1 MNTDSTTAED
11 RLANLSRRDFL
22 RASAAT
28 AGIAALRPRAY
39 ARVLGSNDRINFAVI
54 GLGTMGSGHLRGLK
68 RQLNP
73 LNLDVIQ
80 TCDVYAKRAE
90 RSAKFIGPQAS
101 PTQRHEDV
109 LGNPKVDAVLI
120 ATPDHWHAR
129 LAIDAIQAGK
139 HVYLEKPM
147 CHTIEQALELAK
159 VEQEH
164 KDKIRVQVGVQ
175 ATSFELLDKI
185 REHIKKNGIGKV
197 VMITASYNRNNTA
210 GTWRDYGE
218 WESVKDPKAAR
229 IDWDKWLG
237 HEFTC
242 AGQQLAPKRDWDPRR
257 FFQFR
262 CYWDYSGGAATDLLF
277 HTLTELVKAAGLDFP
292 ERVVASGGIWV
303 FGKEHTI
310 PEKRGGGSDDRE
322 VPDMYTTTIDYP
334 GGPTVLL
341 VSCQDNNTRLP
352 WTIAGHDATIH
363 IRGDNPEVPI
373 EAVVEPQMTGR
384 IKETV
389 VLKGARGDQFKH
401 RANLVQAI
409 RDSRTQL
416 YCPVSLALRTNIAI
430 TLGVRSFRDM
440 KVYGWNAAEQKVV
453 AAG

>member
-1 MNTDSTTAED
+1 MSRRVRAT
-11 RLANLSRRDFL
+11 RRDFL
-22 RASAAT
+22 KASVSV
-28 AGIAALRPRAY
+28 AGIAALGPRAY
-39 ARVLGSNDRINFAVI
+39 SRVSGLNDRVNFAVI
-54 GLGTMGSGHLRGLK
+54 GLGTMGGGHLIGLK
-68 RQLNP
+68 RQMEP

-80 TCDVYAKRAE
+80 TCDVYARRAE
-90 RSAKFIGPQAS
+90 RSANFIGPQAS
-101 PTQRHEDV
+101 PTQRHEEVMD
-109 LGNPKVDAVLI
+109 NAKVDAVLI

-129 LAIDAIQAGK
+129 LAIDAIRAGK

-159 VEQEH
+159 VEQQH
-164 KDKIRVQVGVQ
+164 KEKVRVQVGVQ

-210 GTWRDYGE
+210 GSWRDYGT
-218 WESVKDPKAAR
+218 WESIKDPKEAK
-229 IDWDKWLG
+229 IDWDRWLG
-237 HEFTC
+237 HQFTC

-277 HTLTELVKAAGLDFP
+277 HTLTQLVKAVGLDYP
-292 ERVVASGGIWV
+292 ERVVAAGGIWV
-303 FGKEHTI
+303 FGREHTI
-310 PEKRGGGSDDRE
+310 PASRGGGADDRE

-352 WTIAGHDATIH
+352 WAIAGHDATIT
-363 IRGDNPEVPI
+363 IRGDNPEVPL
-373 EAVVEPQMTGR
+373 EAVVEPQRTGR
-384 IKETV
+384 ITETV
-389 VLKGARGDQFKH
+389 VLTGERGDQGKH

-416 YCPVSLALRTNIAI
+416 YCPVSLALRTNVAI
-430 TLGVRSFRDM
+430 TLGVRSFRDR
-440 KVYGWNAAEQKVV
+440 KVYGWNASEQKLVG
-453 AAG
+453 AP

>member
-1 MNTDSTTAED
+1 MSLRAEV
-11 RLANLSRRDFL
+11 SRRDFL
-22 RASAAT
+22 KASAAT
-28 AGIAALRPRAY
+28 AGIAALEARVY

-54 GLGTMGSGHLRGLK
+54 GLGTMGRGHLFGLK
-68 RQLNP
+68 RQMSQ

-80 TCDVYAKRAE
+80 TCDVYTKRAE
-90 RSAKFIGPQAS
+90 KSATFIGPQAS
-101 PTQRHEDV
+101 PTHRHEEV
-109 LGNPKVDAVLI
+109 LGNANVHAVLI

-129 LAIDAIQAGK
+129 LAIDAIKSGK

-159 VEQEH
+159 VEQEY

-197 VMITASYNRNNTA
+197 VMITASYNRNNLA
-210 GTWRDYGE
+210 GPWRDYGA
-218 WESVKDPKAAR
+218 WEPIKDPKEAKL
-229 IDWDKWLG
+229 DWDKWLG

-242 AGQQLAPKRDWDPRR
+242 AGQQLAPKREWDPRR

-277 HTLTELVKAAGLDFP
+277 HTLTQLVKAAGLDYP
-292 ERVVASGGIWV
+292 ERVVATGGIWV
-303 FGKEHTI
+303 FGKDHVI
-310 PEKRGGGSDDRE
+310 PESRGGGPDDRE

-341 VSCQDNNTRLP
+341 VSSQDNNTPLP
-352 WTIAGHDATIH
+352 WTIAGYDATIH
-363 IRGDNPEVPI
+363 IRGNPEEPL
-373 EAVVEPQMTGR
+373 EAVIEPQKTGR

-389 VLKGARGDQFKH
+389 VLKGERGDQAKH
-401 RANLVQAI
+401 RANLVHAM
-409 RDSRTQL
+409 RDSKTQL
-416 YCPVSLALRTNIAI
+416 YCPISMALRTNIAI
-430 TLGVRSFRDM
+430 SLGVKSFRE
-440 KVYGWNAAEQKVV
+440 KRVYGWNAAEQKAI
-453 AAG
+453 AAS

>member
-1 MNTDSTTAED
+1 MS
-11 RLANLSRRDFL
+11 RLANGSRRDFL
-22 RASAAT
+22 KASAAA
-28 AGIAALRPRAY
+28 AGIAALGPRAY
-39 ARVLGSNDRINFAVI
+39 ARVLGSNDRINFAMI
-54 GLGTMGSGHLRGLK
+54 GLGTMGSGHLRGLL
-68 RQLNP
+68 RQLGP
-73 LNLDVIQ
+73 LNLDVVQ

-90 RSAKFIGPQAS
+90 RSAKLVGPQAS
-101 PTQRHEDV
+101 PTQSHEQV
-109 LGNPKVDAVLI
+109 LGNAKVDAVVI

-129 LAIDAIQAGK
+129 LAIDAIKAGK

-147 CHTIEQALELAK
+147 CHTIEQALELAR

-164 KDKIRVQVGVQ
+164 RDKVRVQVGVQ

-185 REHIKKNGIGKV
+185 REHIKKDGIGKV

-218 WESVKDPKAAR
+218 WETVKDPKEAR

-237 HEFTC
+237 YKFTC

-292 ERVVASGGIWV
+292 ERVVAAGGIWV
-303 FGKEHTI
+303 FGKQHTI
-310 PEKRGGGSDDRE
+310 PEKRGGGSDDRD

-341 VSCQDNNTRLP
+341 ASCQDNNTRLP
-352 WTIAGHDATIH
+352 WTIAGHDATI
-363 IRGDNPEVPI
+363 IISGSPEVPL
-373 EAVVEPQMTGR
+373 EAVVEPQNTGR

-389 VLKGARGDQFKH
+389 VLKAEPGSQAKH
-401 RANLVQAI
+401 RANLVQAM

-416 YCPVSLALRTNIAI
+416 FCPVSLALRTNIAI
-430 TLGVRSFRDM
+430 TLGVRSFRDR
-440 KVYGWNAAEQKVV
+440 KVYGWDAAEQKVV
-453 AAG
+453 LAH

>member
-1 MNTDSTTAED
+1 
-11 RLANLSRRDFL
+11 LS
-22 RASAAT
+22 
-28 AGIAALRPRAY
+28 
-39 ARVLGSNDRINFAVI
+39 
-54 GLGTMGSGHLRGLK
+54 
-68 RQLNP
+68 P

-90 RSAKFIGPQAS
+90 RSAKFIGEQAS

-109 LGNPKVDAVLI
+109 LGNAKVDAVVI

-129 LAIDAIQAGK
+129 LAIDAVKAGK

-185 REHIKKNGIGKV
+185 REHIKKDGIGKV

-218 WESVKDPKAAR
+218 WEPVKDPKAAN
-229 IDWDKWLG
+229 IDWDRWLG
-237 HEFTC
+237 HKFTC

-277 HTLTELVKAAGLDFP
+277 HTLTELVKAAGLDYP
-292 ERVVASGGIWV
+292 ERVVAAGGVWV
-303 FGKEHTI
+303 FGREHTI
-310 PEKRGGGSDDRE
+310 PERRGGGQDDRE

-334 GGPTVLL
+334 GGPTALL

-363 IRGDNPEVPI
+363 IRGDNPEVPL
-373 EAVVEPQMTGR
+373 EAVVEPQGTTGR
-384 IKETV
+384 IKESV
-389 VLKGARGDQFKH
+389 VLKGERGDQGKH

-409 RDSRTQL
+409 RDSRAQL
-416 YCPVSLALRTNIAI
+416 YCPVGLALRTNVAI
-430 TLGVRSFRDM
+430 SLGVRSFRER
-440 KVYGWNAAEQKVV
+440 KVFGWNAAEQKVV
-453 AAG
+453 AAR

>member
-1 MNTDSTTAED
+1 MG
-11 RLANLSRRDFL
+11 LSRREFL
-22 RASAAT
+22 KASAVA
-28 AGIAALRPRAY
+28 AGSAALGPRAY
-39 ARVLGSNDRINFAVI
+39 ARVLGANDRINFAVI

-68 RQLNP
+68 WQMSKINV
-73 LNLDVIQ
+73 DVIQ

-90 RSAKFIGPQAS
+90 RSAEFIGPQAS
-101 PTQRHEDV
+101 STQRHEDV
-109 LGNPKVDAVLI
+109 MANPKIDAVLI
-120 ATPDHWHAR
+120 ATPDHWHGR
-129 LAIDAIQAGK
+129 LAIDAIKSGK

-164 KDKIRVQVGVQ
+164 KDKVRVQVGVQ

-185 REHIKKNGIGKV
+185 RDYIKKNGIGKV
-197 VMITASYNRNNTA
+197 AMITASYNRNNTA
-210 GTWRDYGE
+210 GPWRDYGS
-218 WESVKDPKAAR
+218 WEAIKDPKEAK

-277 HTLTELVKAAGLDFP
+277 HTLTELVKAAGLDYP

-303 FGKEHTI
+303 FGREHMI
-310 PEKRGGGSDDRE
+310 PEKRGGGPDDRE
-322 VPDMYTTTIDYP
+322 VPDMYGTMIDYP

-341 VSCQDNNTRLP
+341 TSCQINNMRFP
-352 WTIAGHDATIH
+352 WTIAGHDATIQ
-363 IRGDNPEVPI
+363 IRGDNPEVPL
-373 EAVVEPQMTGR
+373 EAVIEPQPTGR
-384 IKETV
+384 IKEKV
-389 VLKGARGDQFKH
+389 VLTGERGDQAKH
-401 RANLVQAI
+401 RANFVQAI

-430 TLGVRSFRDM
+430 SLGVKSFRDK
-440 KVYGWNAAEQKVV
+440 KVYGWNAHEQKVI
-453 AAG
+453 AG